1 MKLIASL
8 LLLLTASACN
18 NSQDNSSSLVASAST
33 ELPAKAEK
41 PAVVIPE
48 IKTGLEGFYTGPFV
62 AVEIKENSE
71 VFDNRITIAIDSVVN
86 GQLHGR
92 SIVAGNE
99 RVFSGKM
106 VKEGNHYEVDAPE
119 PGDHKY
125 DGRFRF
131 TLYPEDKT
139 IKGSWVAN
147 DSKLAVTKR
156 DYELKLRTYKYDP
169 DKNLPEDVVGM
180 MMHGTYS
187 ENSEKAE
194 AITKDALK
202 KNASREILKSSDVE
216 NMYKADL
223 ELMRNAI
230 YARHG
235 YSFKNVRMR
244 LLFDNYVDWYMP
256 VSTNVSSL
264 LTELEKKNIA
274 LIKRYE
280 AHAPK
285 YYDVFGR

>member
-1 MKLIASL
+1 MRTIAAL

-18 NSQDNSSSLVASAST
+18 NHQDAEKNLVAAAST
-33 ELPAKAEK
+33 EAPAKTEK
-41 PAVVIPE
+41 PAVVVPE
-48 IKTGLEGFYTGPFV
+48 IKTGIEGFYTGPFV

-86 GQLHGR
+86 EQLHGR

-99 RVFSGKM
+99 RVFTGKL
-106 VKEGNHYEVDAPE
+106 VKKDDHFVAYATE

-125 DGRFRF
+125 DGSFHF
-131 TLYPEDKT
+131 TIYPESKT
-139 IKGSWVAN
+139 IKGSWVSN
-147 DSKLAVTKR
+147 DSKLPVTKR
-156 DYELKLRTYKYDP
+156 DYELNLREYKYDP

-187 ENSEKAE
+187 EDSEKAE
-194 AITKDALK
+194 AITEDALK
-202 KNASREILKSSDVE
+202 KNASKEVLKSSDVE

-223 ELMRNAI
+223 EVMRNTI

-264 LTELEKKNIA
+264 LTDVEKKNIA

-280 AHAPK
+280 AHATK